1 MRSAAAATPSKRL
14 MAYTAAAMYGGAA
27 FVGLLEGAIPG
38 GQRFSLLPALGA
50 LVVVIPLLF
59 VGPRL
64 PLPALAALGPIG
76 AALIAA
82 SLATTEGH
90 GDGAVLYMWPVLW
103 TSYFFG
109 RRGTIL
115 IVAWIGVVDAL
126 ALASMSSGPAGI
138 DRWLDVM
145 VTVGIV
151 AAVVDY
157 LAEHNRKLVVGLSA
171 EARVDKLTGVLNRR
185 GFDERVEV
193 ELEHS
198 RREGGSVAVVSF
210 DLDHFKRVND
220 DWGHDAGDR
229 VLARLG
235 SVLQGQSRGT
245 DVVARLGGE
254 EFAALLPGSG
264 LDGRPRLRGAGPRRV
279 LGRPRPRPR
288 PPAPDR
294 QRRGRRGCGARALR
308 GAAARRGLGAVRGE
322 AGGARSNV
330 RVRPAGC
337 GRRGTPAAE
346 ASDGEPLALPGG
358 SR

>member
-264 LDGRPRLRGAGPRRV
+264 LDGARDYAERVRAEFSAGRDRGLDLPRLTVSAGVVAAVAPEHSEV
-279 LGRPRPRPR
+279 LLHAADSALYAAKRAGR
-288 PPAPDR
+288 DR
-294 QRRGRRGCGARALR
+294 TCVYGLL
-308 GAAARRGLGAVRGE
+308 GAAAAE
-322 AGGARSNV
+322 
-330 RVRPAGC
+330 
-337 GRRGTPAAE
+337 PAAE